1 MIIDC
6 DTCMVAETDACSDCI
21 VTALCA
27 PGAVLELGSDERA
40 AIDAMS
46 EIGLVSPIRLIAHA
60 RQKRRNAS

>member
-6 DTCMVAETDACSDCI
+6 DTCLVAETDACTDCI

-27 PGAVLELGSDERA
+27 PGAVLELGSDERS

-46 EIGLVSPIRLIAHA
+46 EIGLVSPIRLVAGDD
-60 RQKRRNAS
+60 QQRRTAS

>member
-6 DTCMVAETDACSDCI
+6 DTCLVAETDACTDCI

-40 AIDAMS
+40 AIDAMG
-46 EIGLVSPIRLIAHA
+46 EIGLVSPIRLVADDD
-60 RQKRRNAS
+60 QRRRTAS

>member
-6 DTCMVAETDACSDCI
+6 DTCLAADTDACNDCI
-21 VTALCA
+21 VTALIA

-46 EIGLVSPIRLIAHA
+46 EAGLVAPIRLVADDQ
-60 RQKRRNAS
+60 RVRRSAS

>member
-6 DTCMVAETDACSDCI
+6 DTCLVAETDACRDCI

-46 EIGLVSPIRLIAHA
+46 KIGLVSPIRLVSAP
-60 RQKRRNAS
+60 RTTRRTAS

>member
-6 DTCMVAETDACSDCI
+6 DTCVVAETNACDDCI

-27 PGAVLELGSDERA
+27 PGAVLELGNDERA

-46 EIGLVSPIRLIAHA
+46 EIGLVAPIRLVAEPHET
-60 RQKRRNAS
+60 RRTAS